1 MVYKIYKIVNRNLP
15 YEYVAYTRQKHLST
29 VLARQKNSFRYGRSQ
44 NELVKLMCENNIN
57 FVEIVKI
64 RECDTEEQAHEILT
78 NYKGGNVEFVTV
90 GRRKT
95 SGINLDCK
103 SKEYQQEYYKLYR
116 DKKLAY
122 QHEYNK
128 IHRNKNLN

>member
-15 YEYVAYTRQKHLST
+15 YEYVAYTTQKYLSVVLAKQKHFY
-29 VLARQKNSFRYGRSQ
+29 RNNYSQ
-44 NELVKLMCENNIN
+44 NEIIKLMCENDIN
-57 FVEIVKI
+57 QVEIVKI
-64 RECDTEEQAHEILT
+64 TECKTEQEAHEILS
-78 NYKGGNVEFVTV
+78 NYKGGNIEMVEV

-103 SKEYQQEYYKLYR
+103 TKEYQKEYYKLYR

-122 QHEYNK
+122 QNEYNK
-128 IHRNKNLN
+128 IHRKKFY